1 MLQFGQA
8 LQLTQNACAAEFSNP
23 FEVVVLQRFQGGI
36 FTPFSQSAPL
46 NVPIS
51 ALSPQFI
58 VGTRGTVRSMLDGDL
73 PAIFRGRLVK
83 ILPKRLGEIA
93 AARKAHCV
101 SNLRYR
107 HIGIQQQFR
116 RLGQA
121 IADEMIDGRL
131 L

>member
-1 MLQFGQA
+1 
-8 LQLTQNACAAEFSNP
+8 
-23 FEVVVLQRFQGGI
+23 
-36 FTPFSQSAPL
+36 
-46 NVPIS
+46 
-51 ALSPQFI
+51 
-58 VGTRGTVRSMLDGDL
+58 MLDGHL

-101 SNLRYR
+101 SDLRYR

-121 IADEMIDGRL
+121 VADEMIDGRL